1 MIKHTPGPWKKNE
14 GTSRFHITAPRS
26 ENGNRYICSLLDDAI
41 GEQDTNLITLAP
53 TAPHECDDPK
63 CPGNVNRMK
72 LELLDKI
79 IAETGILPFQN
90 AFMGGYIAKS
100 RSHRKRSQM
109 KFKWNG
115 HYTKR
120 GCPSKSWALRDE
132 VNKVCANCGE
142 RNGEHSGDSDDCPSA
157 EARKWL
163 RKQRKEGKLKCSADA
178 AQS

>member
-53 TAPHECDDPK
+53 TAPHECDDLK

-79 IAETGILPFQN
+79 ICDLKEYFIVNGVQGSIDLCDD
-90 AFMGGYIAKS
+90 IAK
-100 RSHRKRSQM
+100 
-109 KFKWNG
+109 
-115 HYTKR
+115 
-120 GCPSKSWALRDE
+120 
-132 VNKVCANCGE
+132 
-142 RNGEHSGDSDDCPSA
+142 A
-157 EARKWL
+157 EAIEKGA
-163 RKQRKEGKLKCSADA
+163 K
-178 AQS
+178 